1 MSNDPAARIAERCE
15 PWLALL
21 GRLAIAVIFLGSG
34 PLKLMNIPGF
44 AALLATMGLPMPF
57 ALAVLAGVVESLGS
71 LAIALGFKTR
81 YAALLMILFVVIA
94 TLLRHNYWMLEGAA
108 RAAQHIQFMKNLAI
122 AGGLLLLYA
131 HGPGRIS
138 IDGMGKRAV

>member
-1 MSNDPAARIAERCE
+1 MSNDTVALIAERCE
-15 PWLALL
+15 PWLVLL

-34 PLKLMNIPGF
+34 PPKLMNLAGF
-44 AALLATMGLPMPF
+44 AGSLAAMGLPAPF
-57 ALAVLAGVVESLGS
+57 ILALLAGVVEFGGS
-71 LAIALGFKTR
+71 LAVALGFKTR
-81 YAALLMILFVVIA
+81 YAALLLILFVIIA

-122 AGGLLLLYA
+122 IGGLLLLYA

-138 IDGMGKRAV
+138 IDGRR

>member
-1 MSNDPAARIAERCE
+1 MSNDPVARIAERYE

-21 GRLAIAVIFLGSG
+21 GRLTIAVIFLGAG
-34 PLKLMNIPGF
+34 PLKLMNLAGF
-44 AALLATMGLPMPF
+44 AAGLAAMGLPAPF
-57 ALAVLAGVVESLGS
+57 ILALLAGVVELGGS

-81 YAALLMILFVVIA
+81 YAALLLILFVIIA

-108 RAAQHIQFMKNLAI
+108 RAAQHTQFMKNLAI
-122 AGGLLLLYA
+122 IGGLLLLYA

-138 IDGMGKRAV
+138 VDGGR